1 MICLF
6 RGEIFVFQTTGSYYT
21 LTKMPVKGK
30 FHQYPKLVDI
40 AFSLSLLTL
49 PEIKYRSMI

>member
-6 RGEIFVFQTTGSYYT
+6 ERRNLVFQTTGSYYT

-30 FHQYPKLVDI
+30 FHQYLKLLKT
-40 AFSLSLLTL
+40 ASKLLVLISSENKIT
-49 PEIKYRSMI
+49 SMI